1 MQRRGYL
8 KICIGL
14 CLGIVMMAALVASAC
29 TPKSDTT
36 PTPSPTPSPS
46 PEPAPA
52 PAPVKL
58 IFAATDPEDS
68 VIGDAYR
75 WWESELNKRTNDAV
89 DIEWHWN
96 NSLVVMPEMLEA
108 VTSGVAD
115 MGNFVPPYFGNVFAL
130 HGALDSIILFSDK
143 PLAKLK
149 ANEALDREIPEAA
162 AEWEK
167 AGLVRLNSWGPFN
180 YHMSSIKP
188 IRTLDD
194 FKGIKIRAT
203 GPINPVILKA
213 AGAVPVGFTHNE
225 LYDALMKGTVDGSL
239 TDYDLMYRFK
249 EAEITPYV
257 TRLFV
262 AADPMLSTAI
272 NMDAWNKLSPEVQQV
287 MLDLRDEFPDIYA
300 EYGAKQF
307 LDVSIPQLYE
317 DGIEI
322 IDLPPADL
330 EAIQTDPSVLA
341 IRDGWVDWVLERKP
355 ELSRERAEEIKQFF
369 SDKVQEY
376 NEVYTM
382 TLEPEEIGLKVN

>member
-1 MQRRGYL
+1 M

-14 CLGIVMMAALVASAC
+14 CLVIVMMAALVASAC

-68 VIGDAYR
+68 VIADAYR

-307 LDVSIPQLYE
+307 LDVSIPKLYE

>member
-8 KICIGL
+8 KIFIGV
-14 CLGIVMMAALVASAC
+14 CLVLVILATLVAVAC
-29 TPKSDTT
+29 SPKPDTT
-36 PTPSPTPSPS
+36 PTPSPTPSPA
-46 PEPAPA
+46 PEPAPE
-52 PAPVKL
+52 PIKL

-68 VIGDAYR
+68 ITGDAYR
-75 WWESELNKRTNDAV
+75 WWEAELDKRTNNAV

-115 MGNFVPPYFGNVFAL
+115 MGNFVCPYFGNVFAL

-149 ANEALDREIPEAA
+149 ANEALDNEIPEAA
-162 AEWEK
+162 AEWEA
-167 AGLVRLNSWGPFN
+167 AGLVRLHSWGPFN

-188 IRTLDD
+188 IRTLAD
-194 FKGIKIRAT
+194 FSGLKIRAT

-239 TDYDLMYRFK
+239 TDYDLMFRFK

-257 TRLFV
+257 TRLSIG
-262 AADPMLSTAI
+262 ANPMLSTAI
-272 NMDAWNKLSPEVQQV
+272 NMNAWNKLSPEVQQV
-287 MLDLRDEFPDIYA
+287 FMDLREEFPDIYA

-307 LDVSIPQLYE
+307 LEVSIPNLYE
-317 DGIEI
+317 QGIEI
-322 IDLPPADL
+322 IDLPPAEL
-330 EAIQTDPSVLA
+330 ESLRNHPDVLG
-341 IRDGWVDWVLERKP
+341 IREGWVDWILERKP
-355 ELSRERAEEIKQFF
+355 ELSRERVEEIKQFYW
-369 SDKVQEY
+369 DKLQEY
-376 NEVYTM
+376 NKVYTM
-382 TLEPEEIGLKVN
+382 TLEPEEAGLK

>member
-8 KICIGL
+8 KIFSSL
-14 CLGIVMMAALVASAC
+14 CLVLVILLTLVTFAC
-29 TPKSDTT
+29 SPKPDTT
-36 PTPSPTPSPS
+36 PTPGTTPTPT
-46 PEPAPA
+46 PAPA
-52 PAPVKL
+52 PKPVKL

-68 VIGDAYR
+68 VTGDAYR
-75 WWESELNKRTNDAV
+75 WWEEELNKRTNNAV

-115 MGNFVPPYFGNVFAL
+115 MGNFVCPYFGNVFAL

-149 ANEALDREIPEAA
+149 ANEALDNEIPEAA
-162 AEWEK
+162 AEWEA
-167 AGLVRLNSWGPFN
+167 AGLVRLHSWGPFN
-180 YHMSSIKP
+180 YHMSSTKP
-188 IRTLDD
+188 IRTLND

-239 TDYDLMYRFK
+239 TDYDLMFRFK

-257 TRLFV
+257 TRLGIG
-262 AADPMLSTAI
+262 ADPMLSTAI
-272 NMDAWNKLSPEVQQV
+272 NMKAWNKLSPEVQQV
-287 MLDLRDEFPDIYA
+287 MMDLRDEFPDKYA

-307 LDVSIPQLYE
+307 LEVSIPQLYE
-317 DGIEI
+317 QGIEI
-322 IDLPPADL
+322 IDLPPAEL
-330 EAIQTDPSVLA
+330 AKLQSDPSILA
-341 IRDGWVDWVLERKP
+341 IREGWVDWILEKKP
-355 ELSRERAEEIKQFF
+355 EMSRERVEEIKDFF
-369 SDKVQEY
+369 WNKVQEMNKMY
-376 NEVYTM
+376 PM
-382 TLEPEEIGLKVN
+382 TLEPEEIGIEIK